1 MSESKS
7 FVLILDF
14 GSQTTQL
21 IARRIREANVYCEI
35 HPFNISIQKIK
46 TMAPDGIVLSGGPS
60 SVYDKDAP
68 KVDKELFSLGIPILG
83 ICYGMQLTS
92 YLLGGQVE
100 KSDHREYGHAMLI
113 IDEPNEIFYGLSPGE
128 PGHQVW
134 MSHGDR
140 IEKLPEGFQTLAH
153 SSSCPIAAMANK
165 EQAIYGVQFHPEV
178 VHTEIG
184 MDVLKNFLFRV
195 CNCKPDWT
203 MESFVAS
210 TVKEIKE
217 KVGDGK
223 VICALSGGVDSTV
236 TALLIHRAIGHN
248 LTCVFVNN
256 GLLRKNEPET
266 VLAFLRQFDLN
277 VVYVD
282 AEDRFLKKLKG
293 VDDPEKKRKIIGN
306 EFIKVFEE
314 EANKIGKVDFLAQ
327 GTLYPD
333 VIESVSF
340 KGPSATIKSH
350 HNVGGLPEVMKLELI
365 EPLRELFKDEVRK
378 VAKEL
383 GMPYELINRHPFPGP
398 GLAIRIL
405 GEVTKERLS
414 ILREAD
420 HIVLQEMKESEW
432 YWKVWQSFAVLLP
445 IRTVGVMGDER
456 TYDHVVALRVV
467 NSQDA
472 MTADWTKLPYELL
485 GRISNRIINEVR
497 GVNRVCYDIS
507 SKPPATIEWE

>member
-7 FVLILDF
+7 FILILDF

-21 IARRIREANVYCEI
+21 IARRIRETNVYCEI

-46 TMAPDGIVLSGGPS
+46 AMAPDGIVLSGGPS
-60 SVYDKDAP
+60 SVYDKEAP
-68 KVDKELFSLGIPILG
+68 KVDKELFNLGIPILG

-100 KSDHREYGHAMLI
+100 RSDHREYGHAMLI
-113 IDEPNEIFYGLSPGE
+113 IDEPNEIFYGLSENE

-140 IEKLPEGFQTLAH
+140 IEKLPNGFKTIAH
-153 SSSCPIAAMANK
+153 SSSCPIAAMAHK
-165 EQAIYGVQFHPEV
+165 ERAIYGVQFHPEV

-184 MDVLKNFLFRV
+184 MDVLSNFIFRV
-195 CNCKPDWT
+195 CKCNPDWT

-210 TVKEIKE
+210 TVEEIKRT
-217 KVGDGK
+217 VGSGK

-236 TALLIHRAIGHN
+236 TALLIHKAIGHN

-282 AEDRFLKKLKG
+282 AEDRFLEKLKG